1 MHNLRSD
8 VLDFRCVKAGILA
21 LVLCALLGSLTGC
34 GTSCS
39 VDRGGRK
46 DEAEDESSTSTSS
59 SSSSSTDD
67 DDELLFD
74 FDETDTDG
82 VTEDDFTELDNG
94 DMVYEGRD
102 STGYMDSDGYSYY
115 KNSDGSLE
123 VTDGYG
129 NAVKDYD
136 GDGVVDAMTT
146 DGGATWVDVY

>member
-1 MHNLRSD
+1 MFDSRAVAMSGH
-8 VLDFRCVKAGILA
+8 RCKLGLLA
-21 LVLCALLGSLTGC
+21 VGLCLLLGGLAGC
-34 GTSCS
+34 GTTSS
-39 VDRGGRK
+39 VDRDRT
-46 DEAEDESSTSTSS
+46 EDKQEKTSTSS
-59 SSSSSTDD
+59 SSTSTSSSTDD
-67 DDELLFD
+67 DDEPYFD

-94 DMVYEGRD
+94 DMLYEGKD

-136 GDGVVDAMTT
+136 GDGEVDAMTT

>member
-1 MHNLRSD
+1 MSGSSKGSANNQLVLR
-8 VLDFRCVKAGILA
+8 GILA
-21 LVLCALLGSLTGC
+21 LVAAVILLSLFRCDFFVSVSPEPSGAGDDAHAL
-34 GTSCS
+34 
-39 VDRGGRK
+39 
-46 DEAEDESSTSTSS
+46 STISS
-59 SSSSSTDD
+59 SSGS
-67 DDELLFD
+67 DEPYFD

-94 DMVYEGRD
+94 DMLYEGSD

-146 DGGATWVDVY
+146 DGGGTWVDVN

>member
-1 MHNLRSD
+1 MSGSSKGSANNQLVLR
-8 VLDFRCVKAGILA
+8 GILA
-21 LVLCALLGSLTGC
+21 LVAAVILLSLFRC
-34 GTSCS
+34 DFS
-39 VDRGGRK
+39 VSVSPEPSGAGD
-46 DEAEDESSTSTSS
+46 DAHASSTISS
-59 SSSSSTDD
+59 SSGS
-67 DDELLFD
+67 DEPYFD

-94 DMVYEGRD
+94 DMLYEGSD

-146 DGGATWVDVY
+146 DGGGTWVDVN